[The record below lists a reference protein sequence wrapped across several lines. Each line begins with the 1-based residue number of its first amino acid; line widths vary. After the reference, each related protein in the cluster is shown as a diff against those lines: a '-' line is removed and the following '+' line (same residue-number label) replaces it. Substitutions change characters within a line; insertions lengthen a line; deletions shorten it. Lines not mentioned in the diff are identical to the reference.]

1 MDTTAAP
8 DFIRSRFTET
18 ATADEVLTGIDLT
31 GKTAI
36 VTGSSSGVGIATAR
50 ALAAAGAD
58 VTMAVRNVVAG
69 EAVAREIAEMPGV
82 KIPPRVEKIDLL
94 SLASVKAFAER
105 WNAEHGNGRPLD
117 MLINNAGLMGVPF
130 ALTEDGFESQMAVN
144 FFGPFLL
151 STLLAPNLIAAAPS
165 RVVIVSS
172 GAHCTSDIH
181 LDDLNFARRP
191 YERFDGYAHAKTA
204 ANLLTVGF
212 NRRFAD
218 KGVTCNAVTP
228 SAVQTNLGR
237 HVTIQDAVDMGWLTA
252 DGSTVEGIMKN
263 IDQGAATS
271 VWAATAPEL
280 AGVGGLYFEDCQQ
293 SRPFDPANPIKG
305 VTDYS
310 LDPVNADRLW
320 EIAERMVAEAL
331 GRHGV

>member
-1 MDTTAAP
+1 MTATATTDP
-8 DFIRSRFTET
+8 IRSRFTELNT
-18 ATADEVLTGIDLT
+18 ASDVLAGIDLS

-36 VTGSSSGVGIATAR
+36 VTGASSGVGIATAR
-50 ALAAAGAD
+50 ALAAAGAE
-58 VTMAVRNVVAG
+58 VTMAVRNVAAG
-69 EAVAREIAEMPGV
+69 EAVAREIAETMGV
-82 KIPPRVEKIDLL
+82 KAPRVEKIDLL

-105 WNAEHGNGRPLD
+105 WGAEHGDGRPLD

-130 ALTEDGFESQMAVN
+130 ELTEDGFESQMAVN
-144 FFGPFLL
+144 FFSPFVL

-172 GAHCTSDIH
+172 GSHCTSDIH

-204 ANLLTVGF
+204 ANLLAVGF
-212 NRRFAD
+212 NRRFAA

-228 SAVQTNLGR
+228 GAVQTNLGR
-237 HVTIQDAVDMGWLTA
+237 HVTIQDAVDMGWLNA

-280 AGVGGLYFEDCQQ
+280 AGVGGLYLEDCQQ
-293 SRPFDPANPIKG
+293 ARRFDPENPIKG

-310 LDPVNADRLW
+310 LDPVSADRLW
-320 EIAERMVAEAL
+320 EIAERLVGKAL
-331 GRHGV
+331 ARRG